1 MSDPI
6 SVIVVD
12 DHSLFRAG
20 VIQSLQLDDRIRVVG
35 EGGTG
40 QDAVN
45 LAVAHSPDVAL
56 IDISM
61 PGDGIAAA
69 RGIAEKARS
78 TRVVML
84 TVSENDDDVMRSLE
98 AGAVGY
104 ILKGIRAPDLLVAVK
119 SVAAGGSFLSPDL
132 AVRLLAGTQTRRKAS
147 RLAGLSR
154 QERRTLRLVASG
166 LSNREVGEQ
175 LGITEKTVKFHLAGI
190 FAKLDV
196 RNRVEASLLAREEW
210 DSLNAPE
217 DAAEQERNRSDT
229 ADG

>member
-1 MSDPI
+1 MDNRI

-20 VIQSLQLDDRIRVVG
+20 VIQSLQLDEGITVVG

-40 QDAVN
+40 QDAVD
-45 LAVAHSPDVAL
+45 LALSHSPDVAL

-69 RGIAEKARS
+69 RRIAERSQS

-84 TVSENDDDVMRSLE
+84 TVSEDDDNVMRSLE

-104 ILKGIRAPDLLVAVK
+104 ILKGIRAPDLLGAVR
-119 SVAAGGSFLSPDL
+119 SVAAGESFLSPNL
-132 AVRLLAGTQTRRKAS
+132 ALRLLTGAQTKRKAN
-147 RLAGLSR
+147 RLAPLSR

-166 LSNREVGEQ
+166 LSNREVGDK
-175 LGITEKTVKFHLAGI
+175 LGIAEKTVKFHLASI

-196 RNRVEASLLAREEW
+196 RNRVEASLIAREEW
-210 DSLNAPE
+210 DSLNVPE
-217 DAAEQERNRSDT
+217 GASEHE
-229 ADG
+229 

>member
-1 MSDPI
+1 MDNRI

-20 VIQSLQLDDRIRVVG
+20 VIQSLQLDEGITVVG

-40 QDAVN
+40 QDAVD
-45 LAVAHSPDVAL
+45 LALNHSPDVAL

-69 RGIAEKARS
+69 RRIAERSQS

-84 TVSENDDDVMRSLE
+84 TVSEDDDNVMRSLE

-104 ILKGIRAPDLLVAVK
+104 ILKGIRAPDLLGAVR
-119 SVAAGGSFLSPDL
+119 SVAAGESFLSPNL
-132 AVRLLAGTQTRRKAS
+132 ALRLLTGVQAKRKVN
-147 RLAGLSR
+147 RLAPLSR

-166 LSNREVGEQ
+166 LSNREVGDK
-175 LGITEKTVKFHLAGI
+175 LGITEKTVKFHLASI

-196 RNRVEASLLAREEW
+196 RNRVEASLIAREEW
-210 DSLNAPE
+210 DSLNVPE
-217 DAAEQERNRSDT
+217 GTSEHD
-229 ADG
+229 

>member
-104 ILKGIRAPDLLVAVK
+104 ILKGIRAADLLVAVK

-132 AVRLLAGTQTRRKAS
+132 AVRLLAGTQTKRKAS
-147 RLAGLSR
+147 RLASLSM

-166 LSNREVGEQ
+166 LSNREVGER
-175 LGITEKTVKFHLAGI
+175 LGIVEKTVKFHLASI

-217 DAAEQERNRSDT
+217 EAAEQERNRSV
-229 ADG
+229 AAEG